1 MKTSTMLLL
10 AGAGAVTLAAVVIAR
25 KTSSNSNR
33 EETDEGDDV
42 IDQGKFENNE
52 KPLAVGEATDSSIAP
67 YVAEA
72 QQIWDDFGIP
82 RDVINVVQFWTMS
95 KAPLDD
101 GDDADNV
108 GSRPVAVAPRATWER
123 TAEFVADVVMP
134 ILRDFERRGGDL
146 NDLRFGGYRPA
157 DYNAAVSGAPKS
169 RHVDADA
176 IDIIPK
182 RSATKNADLILMAI
196 ARFKVDHPDDPIG
209 FGAYSSRGH
218 VDIGGR
224 RNWSGETVPDKAEKY
239 LKRAEEEEEAR
250 VS

>member
-1 MKTSTMLLL
+1 MKTSTILMLV
-10 AGAGAVTLAAVVIAR
+10 GGTVVVTAAVVIATR
-25 KTSSNSNR
+25 KSGVINP

-52 KPLAVGEATDSSIAP
+52 KPLAVGEATDSSVAP

-72 QQIWDDFGIP
+72 QQIWDDYGIP

-101 GDDADNV
+101 GDDDDAV

-123 TAEFVADVVMP
+123 TAEFVADVVVP

-146 NDLRFGGYRPA
+146 DDLRFGGYRPA
-157 DYNAAVSGAPKS
+157 DYNDAVDGAPRS
-169 RHVDADA
+169 RHVDADG
-176 IDIIPK
+176 IDIIP
-182 RSATKNADLILMAI
+182 RRNATKNADLILAAI
-196 ARFKVDHPDDPIG
+196 ARFKVDHPSDPIG
-209 FGAYSSRGH
+209 FGAYAGNGH

-224 RNWSGETVPDKAEKY
+224 RNWSGKTVPGKAEKY
-239 LKRAEEEEEAR
+239 LKRAEDEAR

>member
-1 MKTSTMLLL
+1 MKTSTILLL
-10 AGAGAVTLAAVVIAR
+10 AGAGVAVIAAAVIATR
-25 KTSSNSNR
+25 KTTNP

-42 IDQGKFENNE
+42 IDQSKFENNE
-52 KPLAVGEATDSSIAP
+52 KPLAVGEATDSSVAP

-101 GDDADNV
+101 GDDDDDVA
-108 GSRPVAVAPRATWER
+108 SRPVAVAPRATWER

-146 NDLRFGGYRPA
+146 DDLRFGGYRPA
-157 DYNAAVSGAPKS
+157 DYNAAVSGAPRS
-169 RHVDADA
+169 RHVDADG

-182 RSATKNADLILMAI
+182 RNATKNADLLLMAI

-209 FGAYSSRGH
+209 FGAYSGNGH

-224 RNWSGETVPDKAEKY
+224 RNWSGDKVPGKADKY
-239 LKRAEEEEEAR
+239 IKRAEQEAR